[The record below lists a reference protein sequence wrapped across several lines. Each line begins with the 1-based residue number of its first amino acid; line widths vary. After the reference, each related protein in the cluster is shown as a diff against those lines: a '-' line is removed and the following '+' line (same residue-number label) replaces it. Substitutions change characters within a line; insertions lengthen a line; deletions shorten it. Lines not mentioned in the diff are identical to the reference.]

1 VSLYDEIG
9 RNYAR
14 FRREDPRI
22 AEAVRAAL
30 GDARSVVNVGAG
42 AGAYEPRD
50 LEVLA
55 VEPSATMLAQRPTD
69 GAPAVQASAEM
80 LPLENRSYDA
90 AMALLTIHHWK
101 DVQAGLAELRRV
113 ARQRIVIL
121 TWDQAVFS
129 QFWLCREYV
138 PELAA
143 YDEGRAIGVGWLSAQ
158 LGGADVRVVEVPHD
172 CLDGFACA
180 YWRRPERYLDP
191 EARAA
196 ISTFAALGERAEPGL
211 ARLAADLE
219 SGAWAERH
227 RDLLE
232 RASLDVGYRLVVA
245 EQHR

>member
-1 VSLYDEIG
+1 VALYDEIG

-14 FRREDPRI
+14 YRRQDPRLAAAI
-22 AEAVRAAL
+22 REAL

-42 AGAYEPRD
+42 SGAYEPED
-50 LEVLA
+50 LDVLA
-55 VEPSATMLAQRPTD
+55 VEPSATMLAQRAPD
-69 GAPAVQASAEM
+69 AAPAVQASAEA
-80 LPLENRSYDA
+80 LPLEDGSYDA
-90 AMALLTIHHWK
+90 AMALLTIHHWH
-101 DVQAGLAELRRV
+101 DVERGLRELQRV
-113 ARQRIVIL
+113 ARRRIVIL
-121 TWDQAVFS
+121 TWDQAVFTRY
-129 QFWLCREYV
+129 WLCQEYV

-143 YDEGRAIGVGWLSAQ
+143 YDDDRAIDLGWLSAK
-158 LGGADVRVVEVPHD
+158 LGGAEVRVLEVPHD

-219 SGAWAERH
+219 SGAWHERH

-232 RASLDVGYRLVVA
+232 RESLDVGYRLVVA
-245 EQHR
+245 